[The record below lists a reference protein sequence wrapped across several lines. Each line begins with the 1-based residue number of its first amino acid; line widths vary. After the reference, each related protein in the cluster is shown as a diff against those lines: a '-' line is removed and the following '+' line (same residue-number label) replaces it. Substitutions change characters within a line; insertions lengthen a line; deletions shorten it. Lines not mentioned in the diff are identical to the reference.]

1 MERGKCLVL
10 AIQLIGAIALAAA
23 APGAAA
29 AAPGPN
35 PATVVLRGSISDP
48 AQPPPVPE
56 GDPVVLRGSP
66 PPSPQQAAPYNACP
80 SGYDYD
86 PSYGCVVP
94 GYSYSPDD
102 YGYGYWPYYGFGDFR
117 SHGSRRHFSGPF
129 PHRPGQGLTA
139 RFGPR
144 MTHGFGHS
152 FTSAGGFSRR

>member
-117 SHGSRRHFSGPF
+117 SHGSRRHF
-129 PHRPGQGLTA
+129 
-139 RFGPR
+139 GPR